1 MSARPLP
8 SLLAFGL
15 LITVQPLSGA
25 GLDGLVKNSPFGQ
38 GGAGGPSDAK
48 PGTIELRGMYTDKGT
63 TYYSIYNVATKQ
75 SAWIAKGEIIEGSA
89 PMTIKDFDPVEESL
103 IVESDGQPVRLA
115 MRTATVVPYTGAQA
129 PVAATVVSGAATS
142 GAPTGGYGGP
152 GGPTAPGGPLYNGG
166 QPPTREQI
174 EAFREEMK
182 RRYGDRGR
190 GPDGGDMRGPGG
202 DPRGSRDEGR
212 GPAPT
217 GSRDSGKLPKSSRSR

>member
-1 MSARPLP
+1 MPARFLP

-15 LITVQPLSGA
+15 LLAARPLAAA
-25 GLDGLVKNSPFGQ
+25 GLDGLVKNSPFGH
-38 GGAGGPSDAK
+38 GGAGGPTDAK
-48 PGTIELRGMYTDKGT
+48 PGTIEFRGMYTDKGT

-75 SAWIAKGEIIEGSA
+75 SAWIAKGEVIEGGA

-129 PVAATVVSGAATS
+129 PVAATVVSGASTS
-142 GAPTGGYGGP
+142 GAPT
-152 GGPTAPGGPLYNGG
+152 GGPTAPGGPLFNGG

-182 RRYGDRGR
+182 RRYGDRGGR
-190 GPDGGDMRGPGG
+190 GPEGG
-202 DPRGSRDEGR
+202 DPRGPRDESR
-212 GPAPT
+212 GGTRSDA
-217 GSRDSGKLPKSSRSR
+217 SRSPKSSRSR

>member
-1 MSARPLP
+1 MSARPFP
-8 SLLAFGL
+8 YLLVFGL

-25 GLDGLVKNSPFGQ
+25 GLDGLVKNSPFGH
-38 GGAGGPSDAK
+38 GGAGGPTDAK
-48 PGTIELRGMYTDKGT
+48 PGTIEFRGMYTDKGT

-75 SAWIAKGEIIEGSA
+75 SAWIAKGEVIEGGA

-142 GAPTGGYGGP
+142 GAPTGG
-152 GGPTAPGGPLYNGG
+152 PTAPGGPLFNGG

-174 EAFREEMK
+174 EAFRDEMR
-182 RRYGDRGR
+182 RRYGDRGGR
-190 GPDGGDMRGPGG
+190 GPEGGDMRGPRG
-202 DPRGSRDEGR
+202 DDRG
-212 GPAPT
+212 ATPT
-217 GSRDSGKLPKSSRSR
+217 GSRDSAKPSKSSRAR

>member
-1 MSARPLP
+1 MSARPFP
-8 SLLAFGL
+8 YLLAFGL

-25 GLDGLVKNSPFGQ
+25 GLDGLVKNSPFGH
-38 GGAGGPSDAK
+38 GGAGGPTDAK
-48 PGTIELRGMYTDKGT
+48 PGTIEFRGMYTDKGT

-75 SAWIAKGEIIEGSA
+75 SAWIAKGEVIEGGA

-142 GAPTGGYGGP
+142 GAPTGG
-152 GGPTAPGGPLYNGG
+152 PTAPGGPLFNGG

-174 EAFREEMK
+174 EAFRDEMR
-182 RRYGDRGR
+182 RRYGDRGGR
-190 GPDGGDMRGPGG
+190 GPEGGDMRGPRG
-202 DPRGSRDEGR
+202 DDRG
-212 GPAPT
+212 ATPT
-217 GSRDSGKLPKSSRSR
+217 SSRDSAKPSKSSRPR

>member
-1 MSARPLP
+1 MSDRLLS
-8 SLLAFGL
+8 SLLALGL
-15 LITVQPLSGA
+15 LIAAQPLSGA
-25 GLDGLVKNSPFGQ
+25 SLDGLVKNSPFGH
-38 GGAGGPSDAK
+38 GGAGGPTDAK
-48 PGTIELRGMYTDKGT
+48 PGTIEFRGMYTDKGT

-75 SAWIAKGEIIEGSA
+75 SAWIAKGEIIEGGA

-166 QPPTREQI
+166 QPPSREQI
-174 EAFREEMK
+174 DAFREEMK

-190 GPDGGDMRGPGG
+190 GPEGG

-217 GSRDSGKLPKSSRSR
+217 SSRDSGKPPKSSRSR